1 MTSRERL
8 SQEHADLTPR
18 EQDIAVGVSKG
29 FSNREIATAHKL
41 AEQSV
46 KNLVSAV
53 MKKMKVANR
62 VQVALLARGIDPK
75 SE

>member
-8 SQEHADLTPR
+8 SQDYADLTPR

-29 FSNREIATAHKL
+29 LSNREIAKTHKL

-53 MKKMKVANR
+53 MKKMKASNR
-62 VQVALLARGIDPK
+62 VQVALLSRGIDPK
-75 SE
+75 SD

>member
-8 SQEHADLTPR
+8 SQDYADLTPR
-18 EQDIAVGVSKG
+18 EQDVAVGVAKSL
-29 FSNREIATAHKL
+29 SNREIATAHKL

-75 SE
+75 SD

>member
-1 MTSRERL
+1 MTSRKRL
-8 SQEHADLTPR
+8 SQDYADLTPR

-29 FSNREIATAHKL
+29 LSNREIAKAHKL

-53 MKKMKVANR
+53 MRKMKVTNR

-75 SE
+75 SD